1 MATKSQALIT
11 ASVNGKSIG
20 VWDTRAGGETTA
32 PLSKYRPGGSQVE
45 QIDAARPTTG
55 DVTIS
60 RRFDLERD
68 AALERS
74 LRAQVGRGL
83 ITITEQPLDVDG
95 VKYGKP
101 TVYSGRIASVA
112 LDDADSNSD
121 DTRML
126 TVVAMVKV
134 PA

>member
-20 VWDTRAGGETTA
+20 TWDTRSGGETTA
-32 PLSKYRPGGSQVE
+32 PLSKYRPGGSKTE

-60 RRFDLERD
+60 RRFDLARD
-68 AALERS
+68 VTVEQT
-74 LRAQVGRGL
+74 LRPLVGRGA
-83 ITITEQPLDVDG
+83 ITITEQPLDIDG

-101 TVYSGRIASVA
+101 IVYSGTLASVA
-112 LDDADSNSD
+112 VDDVDSNSD
-121 DTRML
+121 DTRMITL
-126 TVVAMVKV
+126 VAMVKV